1 MKTAKCKAFTIVEL
15 VIVIGVLAILAA
27 VLIPTF
33 SNLIRRANVAKDE
46 QLVRNLNTAIA
57 VESLTGNV
65 RLTAF
70 SAFDAAERCGYD
82 KENIA
87 SSASGNV
94 ILWDSVNNVFCYYE
108 STADEYVYVP
118 EDGAHT
124 PPSSIKA
131 YQYWKFY
138 SSDEPIPDSQTYSV
152 CLADGYTLDV
162 PASFNVGVDAGN
174 NAGIDV
180 NYVGSTA
187 PQTVYIRTNGGTL

>member
-108 STADEYVYVP
+108 STADEY
-118 EDGAHT
+118 EIGRAH
-124 PPSSIKA
+124 
-131 YQYWKFY
+131 
-138 SSDEPIPDSQTYSV
+138 V
-152 CLADGYTLDV
+152 
-162 PASFNVGVDAGN
+162 
-174 NAGIDV
+174 
-180 NYVGSTA
+180 
-187 PQTVYIRTNGGTL
+187 